1 MIASVFST
9 KDICKSVRVRSD
21 IGRMKQVIEKGEIS
35 VLAWIPNEKQLAD
48 SLTKASASK
57 IALVSTLAEGQFY
70 H

>member
-1 MIASVFST
+1 
-9 KDICKSVRVRSD
+9 
-21 IGRMKQVIEKGEIS
+21 MKQIIEKGEIS

-70 H
+70 N